1 MLRSACLAALVAASA
16 PAAGAALPPADLA
29 PADVAESPE
38 AAARCLAAAVSY
50 EAGNEPLDGQQAV
63 AQVVLNRLHHRA
75 FPKTVCGV
83 VYQGSERVTG
93 CQFTFTCDGSL
104 RRPRTARS
112 WAAALAVAQA
122 ALAGLTPD
130 RVGDATH
137 YHADYVMP
145 RWAPALVRVG
155 AIGRH
160 IFYRFP
166 GQDAGAAAVAPAG
179 ASAAAFAP
187 WGLSVPLPAR

>member
-1 MLRSACLAALVAASA
+1 MLAMLATA
-16 PAAGAALPPADLA
+16 PAAAA
-29 PADVAESPE
+29 PAEPAAAESAD
-38 AAARCLAAAVSY
+38 AATRCLAAAISY

-63 AQVVLNRLHHRA
+63 AQVVLNRLRHGA

-83 VYQGSERVTG
+83 VYQGSERATG

-112 WAAALAVAQA
+112 LAMAISVAQA

-130 RVGDATH
+130 RVGNATH

-155 AIGRH
+155 TIGRH

-166 GQDAGAAAVAPAG
+166 GPGGGQLSASPVAAPA
-179 ASAAAFAP
+179 ATFTP
-187 WGLSVPLPAR
+187 WGLKVPLPRR